1 MIVAHPIHG
10 SLTACGDTYKS
21 LVVAH
26 GRVECAGMYQ
36 IEAYIIKYSHELSKY
51 QKKKVKENVK
61 L

>member
-10 SLTACGDTYKS
+10 SLTACGDTHKS

-26 GRVECAGMYQ
+26 GRGECAGMYQ

-51 QKKKVKENVK
+51 KKKK
-61 L
+61 